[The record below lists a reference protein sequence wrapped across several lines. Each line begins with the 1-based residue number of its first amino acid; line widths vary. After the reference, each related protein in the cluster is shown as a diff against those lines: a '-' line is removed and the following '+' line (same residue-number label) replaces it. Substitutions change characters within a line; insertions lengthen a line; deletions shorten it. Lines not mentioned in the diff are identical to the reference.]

1 LESAADKQHLKMGI
15 VRRQKQ
21 TRVEILGGAGKFS
34 LRAPRLWKQLKHE
47 FESDPQRCE
56 ELEQLASVPSGGIFT
71 VLAQELLAKTW
82 FERRSPELAAA
93 VERSGSVCRFEGEIA
108 EVESAAVAKRLL
120 APSIDMRCLK
130 ICSSSLAKH
139 DDTAQLILGLL
150 NDELDRR
157 DELGFPANTLP
168 VTIVIERWLVE
179 EWLKSADRSYDDYL
193 TSLIKNRKFVSK
205 LKTSDRPDLGGYA
218 QRVLTGGPILGVP
231 SEPAEWLLKF
241 LPQLLQLAVTR
252 REPFGENLRQA
263 LSDSSSEVIGQLAQL
278 EQFDRIHWVQKLVM
292 EYPKPPTADVIT
304 KIWQVWFGT
313 RTDNRF
319 KVLEAWN
326 QPMQIVKGLTDEE
339 LTHVLESHLYL
350 GRFDDLATRQ
360 KVELTKYLSLLIAT
374 DEPSVKTVLKYGI
387 NGDAW
392 AEMREYLT
400 DSVMQGTEANLSIIS
415 AAGAFDP
422 IAHLSGKGSVEQQ
435 ICEAL
440 EIVPDNEI
448 ARAMF
453 FLFTSQVDKLLAFDP
468 ELEQLSLGYIA
479 STDETRERLRPL
491 MNAHPKLNVGRILA
505 SVLRQDRLARLKEKE
520 VAYFVEQLIQRRDF
534 ESVWKLAQN
543 HSTFTL
549 IWILARLEQLS
560 DVDEP
565 LDQDFLELVRHAR
578 EILKK
583 HTPDLLRYDPGPLDG
598 FALAKANELS
608 ASNATFAKYLA
619 SIRFDGRVNDFSFSP
634 DGLRLAVAGSNRV
647 IGEVDL
653 VEGKLRQKLV
663 GFGASV
669 GSIAFCGNRSIV
681 AAERTS
687 RNAKQCYVWIC
698 EEGATPRWV
707 QRTTGSVTSA
717 VSVGRDS
724 VQYSTKDRLLGLIRL
739 DESGSAS
746 KVANQHLS
754 GQSLGYPRAIA
765 ENCSGELNV
774 WFGESAAVI
783 RNSDLSQVDS
793 MHEVKPMMRRAAWLD
808 DRNLVASDH
817 TGKLHCF
824 SVDAKNGNLRRG
836 KSIPV
841 SERISDFAVIPST
854 NELVIQTSSDLV
866 LFRSDPPTHIASTG
880 RVGIAVQIS
889 QDGSL
894 MASGDEKGDIII
906 FDLSVRAIP
915 RFASKPVGL
924 TSPNDLPR
932 YQRAAA
938 AVLREKSTEI
948 AIGPMRA
955 ITEIMLM
962 LVHFRFRHD
971 IFLDEPMTL
980 RRGEYE
986 IVLGGDVSEDEDDSD
1001 GDDSE

>member
-1 LESAADKQHLKMGI
+1 M
-15 VRRQKQ
+15 
-21 TRVEILGGAGKFS
+21 
-34 LRAPRLWKQLKHE
+34 
-47 FESDPQRCE
+47 
-56 ELEQLASVPSGGIFT
+56 
-71 VLAQELLAKTW
+71 
-82 FERRSPELAAA
+82 
-93 VERSGSVCRFEGEIA
+93 
-108 EVESAAVAKRLL
+108 
-120 APSIDMRCLK
+120 
-130 ICSSSLAKH
+130 
-139 DDTAQLILGLL
+139 
-150 NDELDRR
+150 
-157 DELGFPANTLP
+157 
-168 VTIVIERWLVE
+168 
-179 EWLKSADRSYDDYL
+179 
-193 TSLIKNRKFVSK
+193 
-205 LKTSDRPDLGGYA
+205 
-218 QRVLTGGPILGVP
+218 
-231 SEPAEWLLKF
+231 
-241 LPQLLQLAVTR
+241 
-252 REPFGENLRQA
+252 
-263 LSDSSSEVIGQLAQL
+263 
-278 EQFDRIHWVQKLVM
+278 
-292 EYPKPPTADVIT
+292 
-304 KIWQVWFGT
+304 
-313 RTDNRF
+313 
-319 KVLEAWN
+319 
-326 QPMQIVKGLTDEE
+326 
-339 LTHVLESHLYL
+339 
-350 GRFDDLATRQ
+350 
-360 KVELTKYLSLLIAT
+360 
-374 DEPSVKTVLKYGI
+374 LKYEI
-387 NGDAW
+387 NGDVW
-392 AEMREYLT
+392 AEMRKFLT
-400 DSVMQGTEANLSIIS
+400 NAVMLGAEASFSTGSAMGTS
-415 AAGAFDP
+415 DP
-422 IAHLSGKGSVEQQ
+422 VVHTNQNRQPSVEQQ
-435 ICEAL
+435 ICMAL

-598 FALAKANELS
+598 FAHAKSSELS

-687 RNAKQCYVWIC
+687 RNAKLCYVWIC